1 MFEYSVLILLFTFPC
16 VASLNFGAVAGVK
29 DISNPISLARM
40 VMDKTSH
47 VMLIGDGANQFAAEM
62 GVPKVNSSELITQ
75 AVRDRREKYDK
86 YNSVISA
93 GFHSRTD
100 DDPSQF
106 QSKTDDSEPTGHDT
120 VGAVAFDIHGNLAA
134 ATSTGGI
141 TLKRVGRVGD
151 SPLIGAGAS
160 CDNSLGGVSCTGHG
174 EAIAKVLLAQRA
186 LNQLERGVAADLD
199 EAFEKCLGFM
209 WERVGGR
216 GGLIGIDR
224 RGRTAKHFSTPRMSW
239 ASVDTDGVLKS
250 GI

>member
-1 MFEYSVLILLFTFPC
+1 M
-16 VASLNFGAVAGVK
+16 K
-29 DISNPISLARM
+29 DIANPISLARM
-40 VMDKTSH
+40 VMEKTSH

-62 GVPKVNSSELITQ
+62 EVPEVDSSELITQ
-75 AVRDRREKYDK
+75 AKRDRWEKYDK

-100 DDPSQF
+100 DNQVQSTNASQF
-106 QSKTDDSEPTGHDT
+106 QSKTTDDEPAEHDT
-120 VGAVAFDIHGNLAA
+120 VGAVALDIHGNLAA

-141 TLKRVGRVGD
+141 TLKKVGRVGD

-186 LNQLERGVAADLD
+186 LNQLEGGVAADLD

-216 GGLIGIDR
+216 GGVIGIDK